1 MEKIKA
7 GAFNAPTHNLI
18 GVLSSLPTSSDLMR
32 QDKDSDFQRDRQYHP
47 CTYCVN
53 WTRCLGYTQW
63 KECKCR
69 ILRKGVQDE

>member
-1 MEKIKA
+1 MGIIKA

-18 GVLSSLPTSSDLMR
+18 GVLSSLPTSSVFMH
-32 QDKDSDFQRDRQYHP
+32 DKDSDFQRDRQYHP

-53 WTRCLGYTQW
+53 WTRCLGYYQW

-69 ILRKGVQDE
+69 MNGKGVQYE

>member
-1 MEKIKA
+1 M
-7 GAFNAPTHNLI
+7 GDCSPTHVI
-18 GVLSSLPTSSDLMR
+18 IPSLSLLDISVFMR

-69 ILRKGVQDE
+69 ILRKGGAR